1 MKTIL
6 RSIYRK
12 DFLYP
17 VKSVLFLTGLLF
29 FSQVSAQPIPLSFT
43 GSPIM
48 SGPDGAV
55 GTSYTWNNVG
65 TYSGNPIKAV
75 ITILNKSGSPL
86 PTLQSGRIDDAI
98 FGIPEAWQPIINVN
112 TTPAGGCWQ
121 MDFDISFFDPV
132 TNAPLVLPSIMAS
145 GVDIDGEGPGAGA
158 MQEFNTFT
166 SPYSYTIETPTSL
179 TITSGGGVN
188 KYVGVQYNVSGV
200 AISATDIIATN
211 NYVNVSSIKISL
223 GGCCGSSSGGCST
236 GVDKRIHCI
245 DFYHQIGYHNPK
257 TIVVVLPLTLLEF
270 NARKAAGSVVLG
282 WKTASE
288 ENIDHFVLEKSQ
300 DGIHFESLTTMQPGP
315 GSANS
320 YTYTDNQLPDAAYTY
335 YRLEWIER
343 DGRSFYSQVL
353 AVKSEGTEGQNV
365 KVYSNPF
372 SQSLLVQL
380 NEAKKENIKLEIIDN
395 SGRIIDH
402 QERSVEAGTSNFLV
416 KPQKQVASGVY
427 YMRIQSPSFTS
438 TQKIIL

>member
-1 MKTIL
+1 
-6 RSIYRK
+6 
-12 DFLYP
+12 
-17 VKSVLFLTGLLF
+17 
-29 FSQVSAQPIPLSFT
+29 
-43 GSPIM
+43 
-48 SGPDGAV
+48 
-55 GTSYTWNNVG
+55 
-65 TYSGNPIKAV
+65 
-75 ITILNKSGSPL
+75 
-86 PTLQSGRIDDAI
+86 
-98 FGIPEAWQPIINVN
+98 
-112 TTPAGGCWQ
+112 
-121 MDFDISFFDPV
+121 
-132 TNAPLVLPSIMAS
+132 MAS

-270 NARKAAGSVVLG
+270 NARKAVGSVVLG
-282 WKTASE
+282 WKTTSE